1 MTTQTM
7 LKAVVQKR
15 PSAVRW
21 AYLPIALVSAFFAL
35 YGFGDEGFWA
45 ACPFLVLLLVCLL
58 QLVYPTLLGWTLL
71 FGASLAYTLAVAF
84 SPHNGPLGEYVFFF
98 LCGAVPAA
106 VLFFLRPTTKNRG

>member
-1 MTTQTM
+1 MTQTM

-35 YGFGDEGFWA
+35 YGFGDEGLWA
-45 ACPFLVLLLVCLL
+45 ASPFLALLVVCLL
-58 QLVYPTLLGWTLL
+58 QFVFPTLLGWALL
-71 FGASLAYTLAVAF
+71 FGASLAYTVAVAL
-84 SPHNGPLGEYVFFF
+84 SPRKGPLHEYVFFF

-106 VLFFLRPTTKNRG
+106 TLFFLRPTMNNRD